1 MVNERG
7 NDDVLQCGELRKQL
21 VELED
26 ETNVS
31 AAKACEFVSGECEDV
46 LARNF
51 QASGIGFEERSHDL
65 KQGCFS
71 CSAGTNN
78 ADHFSGLDFEID
90 AFEHFK
96 VSEGFVDVVERN
108 HVRKFLFRGTLVIL
122 KK

>member
-1 MVNERG
+1 M
-7 NDDVLQCGELRKQL
+7 
-21 VELED
+21 ELED

-31 AAKACEFVSGECEDV
+31 ATKACEFVPGECEDV
-46 LARNF
+46 FARNF

-71 CSAGTNN
+71 CSAGTND

-96 VSEGFVDVVERN
+96 ASEGFVDVVERN
-108 HVRKFLFRGTLVIL
+108 DVRKFSFRGTLVIL
-122 KK
+122 NK